1 MTLKVQFRVYRFQK
15 WELHTVVSEDREFNF
30 GIISYGIQQ
39 LSKSF
44 LRHIKNELILN
55 IVIKKDLY
63 FVGISLYLIKFR
75 SDHHLLLAGVIHIT
89 PYRHTTLQGILF
101 KRGSYFQNECLFRGH
116 A

>member
-1 MTLKVQFRVYRFQK
+1 MGSGFGIGIGDGWGSKIYNDVVRIF
-15 WELHTVVSEDREFNF
+15 TVVSGDRELDF

-89 PYRHTTLQGILF
+89 PYRNAPQETLF
-101 KRGSYFQNECLFRGH
+101 K
-116 A
+116 